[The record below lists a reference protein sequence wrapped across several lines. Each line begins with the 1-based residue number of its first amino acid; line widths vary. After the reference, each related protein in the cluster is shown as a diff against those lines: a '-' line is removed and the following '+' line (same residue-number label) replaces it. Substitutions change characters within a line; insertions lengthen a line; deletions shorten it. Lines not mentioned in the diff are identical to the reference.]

1 MTGLAL
7 LLIAFVQDKPD
18 AAAELKKLEAEYS
31 RERDAYLNAL
41 RAAKSAEERVRVEEK
56 DPDPLFLPRFRELAR
71 RAKGT
76 SPAAMALLTVFE
88 IASSRDDADAMEDAL
103 KEMVASH
110 LDSPRVE
117 EMAVAVASANPHAG
131 LDALLRRI
139 GEKSPHRGARAAAW
153 LGLGQRLLNGEPK
166 ADRAAEGRR
175 LLESVTKDFADTS
188 YAKTA
193 EGRLFQMDHLQIGK
207 TAADFEAKDQDGKA
221 FKLSDYRGKVLVVDF
236 WGFW

>member
-1 MTGLAL
+1 MTGLAF

-18 AAAELKKLEAEYS
+18 AAAELKKLQAEYT
-31 RERDAYLNAL
+31 RERDAFLNAV
-41 RAAKSAEERVRVEEK
+41 RAAKSAEERTRLEEK
-56 DPDPLFLPRFRELAR
+56 DPDGLFLPRFRELAR

-76 SPAAMALLTVFE
+76 SAAAMALLTVFE
-88 IASSRDDADAMEDAL
+88 LAASRENGDAMEGAL

-117 EMAVAVASANPHAG
+117 EMAAAVVHANPHAG
-131 LDALLRRI
+131 LDALLRQI
-139 GEKSPHRGARAAAW
+139 GEKSPHRGAKAAAR
-153 LGLGQRLLNGEPK
+153 LSLGQRLLSGESK

-175 LLESVTKDFADTS
+175 LLESVAKEFADTS
-188 YAKTA
+188 YAKPA
-193 EGRLFQMDHLQIGK
+193 EGRLFQVDHLQIGK
-207 TAADFEAKDQDGKA
+207 TVPDFEAKDQDGKA